1 MAVVHLVLLLG
12 GAPEYTAA
20 DSSRRVRRAQSAWQ
34 NRPYRDAVPDRNRA
48 QQTDAF
54 ERRPSP
60 SVART
65 GVVGCCRRVDV
76 GANSFGF
83 YLCLETAR
91 VSRGITLP
99 RSCGSCSRSSAGTST
114 MG

>member
-1 MAVVHLVLLLG
+1 VAVVHLVLLLG

-20 DSSRRVRRAQSAWQ
+20 GFSRGVRRAQSAWQ
-34 NRPYRDAVPDRNRA
+34 NRPYRDAVPDRNWA

-65 GVVGCCRRVDV
+65 DVVGCCRRVDV

-83 YLCLETAR
+83 FSRLETAR
-91 VSRGITLP
+91 VCLRVLGP
-99 RSCGSCSRSSAGTST
+99 
-114 MG
+114 